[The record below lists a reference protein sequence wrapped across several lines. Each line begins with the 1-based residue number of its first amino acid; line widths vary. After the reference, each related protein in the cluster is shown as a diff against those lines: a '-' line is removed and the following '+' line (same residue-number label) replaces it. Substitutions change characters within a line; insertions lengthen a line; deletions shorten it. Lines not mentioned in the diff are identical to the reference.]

1 MEAGRSKEIKRRY
14 QLAFGPVV
22 FLPFG
27 VAAVLVPLRSILAT
41 ISFAFTLIAVIVA
54 VAGLGN
60 RVSGIVATVSAILWF
75 DFFLTRLY
83 KKLRGAS
90 RSGTS
95 HA

>member
-1 MEAGRSKEIKRRY
+1 MEAGRSKEINRRY